1 MSVENCH
8 FKAKK
13 SPSFHSKNVFIFDF
27 LLFLFFSL
35 VCECI
40 MEWLRWASSSVLY
53 VKTCC
58 CINVAILKERKKR
71 KQKNKPKEMKTLQGN
86 WRWKWKQL
94 SSVADGLAFISFSF
108 ELRFSTRGSNVK
120 TIPAGGMFFSP
131 LSFVGSLSPKATVK
145 HPWRWAKW
153 NSKFLRWKW
162 EALPFC

>member
-1 MSVENCH
+1 MLKIAISKQKNPHH
-8 FKAKK
+8 FIPKM
-13 SPSFHSKNVFIFDF
+13 F
-27 LLFLFFSL
+27 LFSISYWFFFSL

-71 KQKNKPKEMKTLQGN
+71 KKKTNQK
-86 WRWKWKQL
+86 KWKRYKEID
-94 SSVADGLAFISFSF
+94 DGNESNFHPSLMDWRSFLF
-108 ELRFSTRGSNVK
+108 HLNYVFSTRGSNVK

>member
-71 KQKNKPKEMKTLQGN
+71 KQKTNQK
-86 WRWKWKQL
+86 KWKRYKEID
-94 SSVADGLAFISFSF
+94 DGNESNFHPSLMDWRSFLFHLNYVLAREEATWRQFLPGACFFLLFLLLAVSHQRRRLNIR
-108 ELRFSTRGSNVK
+108 E
-120 TIPAGGMFFSP
+120 GGQN
-131 LSFVGSLSPKATVK
+131 GTA
-145 HPWRWAKW
+145 
-153 NSKFLRWKW
+153 NS
-162 EALPFC
+162 